1 MKCQNVAGLD
11 QVVLLTLQELLH
23 YPVSRKQQII
33 LYLSITKSFPGKKH
47 IRLKLTLKLQ
57 EFIKHVTS
65 PYNIHKLSNK
75 KEMRILKLFRQKLL
89 S

>member
-47 IRLKLTLKLQ
+47 IQLKLTLKLQ

-65 PYNIHKLSNK
+65 PYNIHKLFNK
-75 KEMRILKLFRQKLL
+75 KEMRILKLFGQKLL